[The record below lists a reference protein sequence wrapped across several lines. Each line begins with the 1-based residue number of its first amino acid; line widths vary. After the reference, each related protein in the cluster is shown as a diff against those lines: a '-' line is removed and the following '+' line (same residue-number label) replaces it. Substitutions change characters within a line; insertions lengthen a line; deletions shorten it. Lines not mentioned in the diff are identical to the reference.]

1 MGRRLQFQLVLEVL
15 ARESRAR
22 KVSLVPMDPTV
33 VQLQVV
39 ARAWD
44 RLLQM
49 VAAVAEAGTI
59 ALVLLVDPVVVVD
72 TRTTQAQQQVHH
84 KETMVV
90 PEAA

>member
-1 MGRRLQFQLVLEVL
+1 MGRRLRFQLVLEVL

-44 RLLQM
+44 RLLQT

-59 ALVLLVDPVVVVD
+59 ALVLLADPVVVVER
-72 TRTTQAQQQVHH
+72 RTTQAQQQIRH
-84 KETMVV
+84 KEKMVV
-90 PEAA
+90 PGAA